1 LDKTQAKMKK
11 ITAAIVLFG
20 LGLITVSSC
29 EKDNPAETVQG
40 NYTGV
45 IDGEWQGIDTLKGN
59 YPVFA
64 TEISKNKVE
73 LQGSLFSTFQVLVTK
88 QGINVDPVATDDNV
102 LQFLYQG
109 DLKELTF
116 TYAKDGDTIS
126 YTGTKP

>member
-1 LDKTQAKMKK
+1 MKK
-11 ITAAIVLFG
+11 ITATILLFG
-20 LGLITVSSC
+20 LGLIVVSSC
-29 EKDNPAETVQG
+29 EKDNPAETVEG

-45 IDGEWQGIDTLKGN
+45 IDGVWHGIDTLKGS

-73 LQGSLFSTFQVLVTK
+73 IQGSLFSTFQVLVTK
-88 QGINVDPVATDDNV
+88 QGINVDPVSTDDNV

-116 TYAKDGDTIS
+116 TYAKDGDAIS